1 MRIFAIA
8 LAILG
13 TVNAQAPTTR
23 DLHLRGGRF
32 KPLSYD
38 TMTPEQKTLVASI
51 LSGPRTSLDG
61 PFNVLLRSPD
71 MGDLAQKFGAQMRY
85 HSSLPTRLNEF
96 AILIT
101 ARFWTAQF
109 EWQAHHKIALTA
121 GLSPAII
128 DALAAGKRPTSMQPD
143 EEAVYNFCTEVLST
157 KQVGDATFQAAVEK
171 FGERGVVDMLGVV
184 GYYQFVSMVLNV
196 DRYPLP
202 DGVQPELKPLRRHM
216 AMRTTIDIPEPL
228 HEAPASSRGSIWYIY
243 AGLDHPGARRH
254 VQQEAQRK
262 VRHRPHD
269 QRQARR

>member
-1 MRIFAIA
+1 MRTFAIA

-38 TMTPEQKTLVASI
+38 IMTPEQKTLVANI
-51 LSGPRTSLDG
+51 LAGPRASLDG
-61 PFNVLLRSPD
+61 PFNILLRSPE

-85 HSSLPTRLNEF
+85 HSSLPPRLNEF

-109 EWQAHHKIALTA
+109 EWQAHHKNALAA

-128 DALAAGKRPTSMQPD
+128 DAIAAGQRPASMQAD

-157 KQVGDATFQAAVEK
+157 KQASDAAFQAAVEK

-184 GYYQFVSMVLNV
+184 GYYQFVSMMLNV
-196 DRYPLP
+196 DRYPLA
-202 DGVQPELKPLRRHM
+202 DGAQPELKPLR
-216 AMRTTIDIPEPL
+216 
-228 HEAPASSRGSIWYIY
+228 
-243 AGLDHPGARRH
+243 
-254 VQQEAQRK
+254 
-262 VRHRPHD
+262 
-269 QRQARR
+269 